1 MSKVLILTRNFPPYV
16 TGGAS
21 RAWQFATNFAAI
33 GWEPVVVA
41 PPAIAGMAAGVNS
54 GATPV
59 NELHRTAPEIDAGG
73 LDAAARLA
81 LLHGQEIPGMNL
93 PFTGKSVRQ
102 FRDATDGKLW
112 LKSAATTVEQLL
124 ASDPG
129 IDLLYAQGPPLE
141 PLRLALDVARNHS
154 LNLMLDLAAPLD
166 PAMPAPGASR
176 SSAAAK
182 AEEEILLSGVPLLT
196 PNRFLKEYFLK
207 KYPGRLDYNH
217 VTIVPPSFDPSH
229 PAFKRQE
236 SKTPGTVLRVALH
249 LEELPKG
256 DMKALLSGLD
266 AWIRAD
272 GIAAGGLE
280 IALFGGGAAE
290 MLRRTAKKPIE
301 KLFVIDETGGID
313 RELEACRNAAF
324 FCAVLGNA
332 PASASI
338 VPDRLADALGMGRP
352 LCVIAPEGEA
362 SRLVTDSGGMI
373 APAGNAG
380 AIMELFR
387 AMASAWSFG
396 SLQGAPS
403 WLREKHAI
411 SAVMQE
417 LTRAI
422 ASQPLR

>member
-1 MSKVLILTRNFPPYV
+1 VSKVLILTRNFPPFV

-21 RAWQFATNFAAI
+21 RAWKFATNFAAI

-41 PPAIAGMAAGVNS
+41 PPAITGMSAGVNS
-54 GATPV
+54 GANPV
-59 NELHRTAPEIDAGG
+59 NELHRTAPEIDAGE
-73 LDAAARLA
+73 LDAASRVA
-81 LLHGQEIPGMNL
+81 LLHGQEVPGMNL
-93 PFTGKSVRQ
+93 PFPGKQVRQ
-102 FRDATDGKLW
+102 FRDATDGAIW
-112 LKSAATTVEQLL
+112 QKSAATLAGQLL
-124 ASDPG
+124 ETDTE
-129 IDLLYAQGPPLE
+129 IDLVYAQGPPLE
-141 PLRLALDVARNHS
+141 PLMLALDLARKHS
-154 LNLMLDLAAPLD
+154 VNIMLDLTAPLD

-182 AEEEILLSGVPLLT
+182 AEEQIVLSGVHLLT

-217 VTIVPPSFDPSH
+217 VTIVPPAFDPSH
-229 PAFKRQE
+229 PAFRRQE
-236 SKTPGTVLRVALH
+236 SKAPGTVLRIALH
-249 LEELPKG
+249 VEELPKA
-256 DMKALLSGLD
+256 DLKALLSGLE

-280 IALFGGGAAE
+280 LSLSGAGVPE
-290 MLRRTAKKPIE
+290 LLRRAAKKPIQ
-301 KLFVIDETGGID
+301 KLFAIDETGGID
-313 RELEACRNAAF
+313 RELEACRSASF
-324 FCAVLGNA
+324 FCAALGS
-332 PASASI
+332 PAASTPI

-352 LCVIAPEGEA
+352 LCAIAPEGEA
-362 SRLVTDSGGMI
+362 SRLVIESGGMI

-387 AMASAWSFG
+387 SMASAWSFG
-396 SLQGAPS
+396 NLQAAPDY
-403 WLREKHAI
+403 LREKHAI

>member
-1 MSKVLILTRNFPPYV
+1 MSKVLILTRNFPPFV

-21 RAWQFATNFAAI
+21 RAWKFATNFAAI

-41 PPAIAGMAAGVNS
+41 PPAITGMSAVVSS
-54 GATPV
+54 GANPV
-59 NELHRTAPEIDAGG
+59 KELHRTAPEIDAGE
-73 LDAAARLA
+73 LDAAARCA
-81 LLHGQEIPGMNL
+81 LLHGQEVPGMNL
-93 PFTGKSVRQ
+93 PFPGKQARQFKSV
-102 FRDATDGKLW
+102 ADGQHW
-112 LKSAATTVEQLL
+112 QKSAAATVEQLFEQY
-124 ASDPG
+124 PE

-141 PLRLALDVARNHS
+141 PLMLALDVARKHS
-154 LNLMLDLAAPLD
+154 LNLMLDITAPLD
-166 PAMPAPGASR
+166 PTMPAPGASR

-182 AEEEILLSGVPLLT
+182 AEEQIVLSGVHLLT

-217 VTIVPPSFDPSH
+217 VTIVPPAFDPSH
-229 PAFKRQE
+229 PAFRQQA
-236 SKTPGTVLRVALH
+236 SKTPGTVLRIALH
-249 LEELPKG
+249 VEELPKA
-256 DMKALLSGLD
+256 DLKALLSGLE

-280 IALFGGGAAE
+280 LSLSGAGVPE
-290 MLRRTAKKPIE
+290 LLRRAAKKPIRS
-301 KLFVIDETGGID
+301 LFALDETGGID
-313 RELEACRNAAF
+313 RELEACRNASF
-324 FCAVLGNA
+324 FCAALGSSA
-332 PASASI
+332 ASTAI

-352 LCVIAPEGEA
+352 LCAIAPEGET
-362 SRLVTDSGGMI
+362 SRLVIESGGMT

-387 AMASAWSFG
+387 SMASASSFG
-396 SLQGAPS
+396 NLQAAPDY
-403 WLREKHAI
+403 LREKHAI